1 MQNIWGETG
10 GQMCLLLLEGVK
22 MWMSLCSLTNIMDS
36 HALMEAFRSVNKIQK
51 LEKTASLVSG
61 LKFLGR

>member
-1 MQNIWGETG
+1 
-10 GQMCLLLLEGVK
+10 MCLLLLEGLK

>member
-1 MQNIWGETG
+1 
-10 GQMCLLLLEGVK
+10 MCLLLLEGAK
-22 MWMSLCSLTNIMDS
+22 MWMSSKWTSLCSLTNIMDS
-36 HALMEAFRSVNKIQK
+36 HALREVFRSVNKIPK